1 MDALL
6 SVVQYFVD
14 LGAAV
19 MLPLVIFVIA
29 LALGTPVS
37 KALKSGISIGIGF
50 IGIGL
55 VIGLMLNNLAP
66 AAQAMSENF
75 GISLSVIDIG
85 WPGSSPMTWASR
97 IALVAIPLAIAV
109 NILMLGLKLTRVVN
123 IDIWNI
129 WHFAFTGAIVDI
141 ATGSYTLAMAAVAV
155 HAAFAY
161 KLGDWFAPTV
171 DRYFGLEGIAML
183 HGTTGW
189 FSPIAVFMDWLIDKI
204 PVLRDIDVNPAHLQK
219 RFGTLCD
226 PSIMGALMGVA
237 IGLLAGYDVK
247 GVLTLAIQMAAVIV
261 LMPVVVKYIMG
272 GLLPISEVAKQK
284 LQQKFGNSDFYI
296 GLDCALLLGD
306 SVVVTASLLFIPI
319 TILIA
324 ALVPG
329 NIILPFGDLPTIGF
343 FIAMAVG
350 VHGGNLFRTLLT
362 GSVVMALTIWISNQ
376 TIGLHTQLA
385 ANAGQLT
392 AATAQVASL
401 DQGGSPLTY
410 IVTQTLTL
418 TNVPGL
424 LLVGGFYLLC
434 VLFTIFWSRKQY
446 REWQAEKGDI
456 SSHEVQA

>member
-109 NILMLGLKLTRVVN
+109 NLLMLALKLTRVVN

-204 PVLRDIDVNPAHLQK
+204 PVLRNIDVNPAHLQK

-226 PSIMGALMGVA
+226 PSIMGGIMGVA
-237 IGLLAGYDVK
+237 IGLLAGYDLK
-247 GVLTLAIQMAAVIV
+247 GTLTLAIQMAAVIV

-329 NIILPFGDLPTIGF
+329 NVILPFGDLPTIGF

-385 ANAGQLT
+385 AHAGQLT
-392 AATAQVASL
+392 ATTAQVASL

-410 IVTQTLTL
+410 IITQALTL
-418 TNVPGL
+418 ESAPGL
-424 LLVGGFYLLC
+424 LFVGGFYLLC

-446 REWQAEKGDI
+446 REWQAEKGEID
-456 SSHEVQA
+456 SQEVQA

>member
-1 MDALL
+1 MDAIL

-19 MLPLVIFVIA
+19 MLPIVIFVIA
-29 LALGTPVS
+29 IALRTPVS
-37 KALKSGISIGIGF
+37 RAIKSGISIGIGF

-75 GISLSVIDIG
+75 GISLSIIDIG

-109 NILMLGLKLTRVVN
+109 NLVMLALKMTRVVN

-141 ATGSYTLAMAAVAV
+141 ATGSYTLAMAAVAA

-189 FSPIAVFMDWLIDKI
+189 FSPVAVFMEAVLDKI
-204 PVLRDIDVNPAHLQK
+204 PGIREIDVNPTQLQK
-219 RFGTLCD
+219 KFGTLCD
-226 PSIMGALMGVA
+226 PSIMGGIMGVI
-237 IGLLAGYDVK
+237 IGVLAGYDLK
-247 GVLTLAIQMAAVIV
+247 GILTLAIQMAAVIV

-272 GLLPISEVAKQK
+272 GLLPISEVAKTK
-284 LQQKFGNSDFYI
+284 LQQKFKDSRFFI

-306 SVVVTASLLFIPI
+306 PVVVTASLLFIPI

-329 NIILPFGDLPTIGF
+329 NVILPFGDLPTIGF

-350 VHGGNLFRTLLT
+350 VHGGNLFRTIIT
-362 GSVVMALTIWISNQ
+362 GSVVMFMTIWISNQ
-376 TIGLHTQLA
+376 MISLHTQLA

-410 IVTQTLTL
+410 IATQALTL

-424 LLVGGFYLLC
+424 LAIGGFYLVC
-434 VLFTIFWSRKQY
+434 VIFTIIWSRKQY
-446 REWQAEKGDI
+446 KEWAEEMGEAQD
-456 SSHEVQA
+456 